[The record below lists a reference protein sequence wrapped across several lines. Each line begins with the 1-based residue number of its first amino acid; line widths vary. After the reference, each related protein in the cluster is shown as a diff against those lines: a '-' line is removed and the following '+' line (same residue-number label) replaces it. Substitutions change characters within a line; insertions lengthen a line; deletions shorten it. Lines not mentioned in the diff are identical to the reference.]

1 MQLLRPAVTIGLGA
15 SLLLLGLGV
24 AEKPFDVKV
33 FREQSR
39 EEREAITETI
49 RQERA
54 KIINDLIQVAAT
66 KDEATPPDAHGFPQ
80 DGVWH
85 DAKHLAILLLGD
97 LRASEAVS
105 VLMKN
110 LCYRNPESTNMPRL
124 EPKYSG
130 FAYPAAKSLSKIGM
144 PAVQPLLARLS
155 VLRETEPER
164 RICTWT
170 LKEILGERLAKVRL
184 EMAVEE
190 TKDDAARVNLKAALE
205 QLEPKPQAAEPPG
218 R

>member
-1 MQLLRPAVTIGLGA
+1 MQLFRPAVTIGLGA
-15 SLLLLGLGV
+15 SLLLLGLGPV
-24 AEKPFDVKV
+24 EKSFDAKG
-33 FREQSR
+33 FREQSL
-39 EEREAITETI
+39 EEREAVAQAI

-54 KIINDLIQVAAT
+54 NLVNDLIQLAAT
-66 KDEATPPDAHGFPQ
+66 KSEAPTLDKDGFPQ
-80 DGVWH
+80 EGVWH

-97 LRASEAVS
+97 LRALEAVP
-105 VLMKN
+105 VLMENIWYKN
-110 LCYRNPESTNMPRL
+110 VESRELPSMIYRYGGE
-124 EPKYSG
+124 
-130 FAYPAAKSLSKIGM
+130 AYPAAKSLSKIGM

-190 TKDDAARVNLKAALE
+190 VKDDAARANLKAALE
-205 QLEPKPQAAEPPG
+205 QLEPEPQPVGPTAP
-218 R
+218 

>member
-1 MQLLRPAVTIGLGA
+1 MKLFRPALTIGLGA
-15 SLLLLGLGV
+15 SLLLLGLGPV
-24 AEKPFDVKV
+24 EKSFDAKG
-33 FREQSR
+33 FREQSL
-39 EEREAITETI
+39 EEREAVAETI

-54 KIINDLIQVAAT
+54 KIINGLIQVAAT
-66 KDEATPPDAHGFPQ
+66 KGEAAPPDTHGFPQ

-124 EPKYSG
+124 ELKYGG
-130 FAYPAAKSLSKIGM
+130 FAYPAARSLSKIGM

-155 VLRETEPER
+155 VLRETETEH

-190 TKDDAARVNLKAALE
+190 AKDDAARANLKAALA
-205 QLEPKPQAAEPPG
+205 QLEPKLETAEPPG